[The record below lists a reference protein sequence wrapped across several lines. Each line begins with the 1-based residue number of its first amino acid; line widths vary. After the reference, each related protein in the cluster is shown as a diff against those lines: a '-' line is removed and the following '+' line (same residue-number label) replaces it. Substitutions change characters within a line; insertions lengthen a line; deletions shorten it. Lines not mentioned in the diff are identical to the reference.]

1 MLQICWH
8 HWIVVFFQQ
17 YLYFLTHLHTDHT
30 QGLTSTWT
38 EPIYTS
44 ELNAEL
50 VISMLKVNPSLVIPL
65 EIGTTIMI
73 DLPSAYGTEESQLI
87 SVTPI
92 DANHIKGSVMFLFEG
107 RIYRPYLTYLSWTTN
122 INCESAGRFGKILH
136 TGDFRL
142 CDSMLQNPT
151 LKMIS
156 ESEVWENSWNEFSWN
171 WSKLTNISWQ
181 SLDLLYVDNT
191 FEETGNEFPVRE
203 QAMQEVMAIVR

>member
-1 MLQICWH
+1 MSNGTLLQGLPIAVDYWRLPKSH
-8 HWIVVFFQQ
+8 EKFKQ

-107 RIYRPYLTYLSWTTN
+107 R
-122 INCESAGRFGKILH
+122 FGKILH

-156 ESEVWENSWNEFSWN
+156 ESE
-171 WSKLTNISWQ
+171 

-203 QAMQEVMAIVR
+203 QAMQEVMAIVRNHKYHRIIFGCQTIGKEDVLVRVARELKVSI